1 MTDVPG
7 ASMPD
12 PRAAPLRAD
21 VHTAAGNA
29 LKLGASLIGTW
40 GVALLVRL
48 YLPRYLGPE
57 AFGLYSFADSFA
69 ITCVGFLSLGVDSY
83 VQKEIPVRPA
93 HASDFFGGVMV
104 LRLLLGIPALLI
116 LQELLALGGRPAEAH
131 LLVLAF
137 GSAYLLTIFNASF
150 GALLQA
156 NTKVDGLAVTNVLI
170 KVLWAALIGV
180 GMACGASVVLLATA
194 FVVSEAVKSLVL
206 GRVVRRDLGLVLRVD
221 RQATWAVI
229 VASLPYYTNAVAL
242 SLNRLDVT
250 VLTFMTGSDREV
262 GYYGAASNLS
272 GLALMLAPLLASV
285 LLPLMS
291 RAHARSSAE
300 LDLVVSQAAR
310 GLVELALPIALFL
323 ALGADYWVRLAFGAQ
338 YAPAAASLRAL
349 APQFVFTYVA
359 ALLSMTLMVR
369 GRGWAMTGISIFG
382 VLVNPLLCALCV
394 PIGARLLGEG
404 GAGAGAALGV
414 VGMEVAVSALML
426 RALGGSVFDAA
437 GRRAVAGLVLLC
449 LALLVL
455 DVPLRVLGFWRLPL
469 EFALYLALA
478 SATGLLRVRALL
490 DLARELRAS
499 RATAPENG
507 AR

>member
-1 MTDVPG
+1 
-7 ASMPD
+7 
-12 PRAAPLRAD
+12 
-21 VHTAAGNA
+21 
-29 LKLGASLIGTW
+29 
-40 GVALLVRL
+40 
-48 YLPRYLGPE
+48 
-57 AFGLYSFADSFA
+57 
-69 ITCVGFLSLGVDSY
+69 
-83 VQKEIPVRPA
+83 
-93 HASDFFGGVMV
+93 
-104 LRLLLGIPALLI
+104 
-116 LQELLALGGRPAEAH
+116 
-131 LLVLAF
+131 
-137 GSAYLLTIFNASF
+137 
-150 GALLQA
+150 
-156 NTKVDGLAVTNVLI
+156 
-170 KVLWAALIGV
+170 
-180 GMACGASVVLLATA
+180 
-194 FVVSEAVKSLVL
+194 
-206 GRVVRRDLGLVLRVD
+206 
-221 RQATWAVI
+221 
-229 VASLPYYTNAVAL
+229 
-242 SLNRLDVT
+242 
-250 VLTFMTGSDREV
+250 
-262 GYYGAASNLS
+262 
-272 GLALMLAPLLASV
+272 
-285 LLPLMS
+285 
-291 RAHARSSAE
+291 
-300 LDLVVSQAAR
+300 VSQAAR